1 MSTTTYS
8 QTSIF
13 TVAAGFR
20 TIEAIN
26 KLHKDRYSNNPEL
39 FEVDDLGDP
48 TTELIDPIEPYLSFE
63 DNKVIVSVD
72 SESDEGNWDLELYRS
87 ICETLNTIQVGLCVE
102 NWATFNS
109 KSGEEGG
116 SNFYD
121 EEGDIVD
128 IHSLYHSHQT
138 LLATAEALYK
148 DGPNTPWDSS
158 TIESVAEMVKR
169 ALPGIE
175 NRWEV

>member
-1 MSTTTYS
+1 MSTITST

-13 TVAAGFR
+13 TVAAGFN

-39 FEVDDLGDP
+39 FEVDELGDP

-63 DNKVIVSVD
+63 NGKVIVSVD
-72 SESDEGNWDLELYRS
+72 SESDEGNFDLDIYLS
-87 ICETLNTIQVGLCVE
+87 ICETLSSIQVGLYQE
-102 NWATFNS
+102 NWAVSDS
-109 KSGEEGG
+109 KRGEEGG
-116 SNFYD
+116 TNYYD
-121 EEGDIVD
+121 EDGDIVD
-128 IHSLYHSHQT
+128 IHSLYRSHKAF
-138 LLATAEALYK
+138 LSIAEALYK
-148 DGPNTPWDSS
+148 DGPNTQWNSS